1 MGCSTFSEYTV
12 LAEISCAK
20 ASAEIGPDRPD
31 SGPRAAARSPPR
43 QVDPTCDLEKACLFG
58 CGVATG
64 FGAVWNNAKVE
75 PFSSVAVFGLGA
87 VGMAVIQAAKAV
99 GANAIVGID
108 VNPKKFD
115 LAKKLGATDCINP
128 KDHDGT
134 PMQQARRAGDSPG
147 AAPVVTSR
155 VPPGARQALADRVRL
170 RLHIRLHRQR
180 RRHAFGA
187 RGLAQARP
195 RRDLRARLGAISA
208 RPMPDAPARVAGAGA
223 SAV

>member
-1 MGCSTFSEYTV
+1 MVKHFMGCSTFSEYTV

-134 PMQQARRAGDSPG
+134 PMQQARAGP
-147 AAPVVTSR
+147 R
-155 VPPGARQALADRVRL
+155 LA
-170 RLHIRLHRQR
+170 
-180 RRHAFGA
+180 G
-187 RGLAQARP
+187 GCS
-195 RRDLRARLGAISA
+195 RRDVSRAPRCS
-208 RPMPDAPARVAGAGA
+208 
-223 SAV
+223 